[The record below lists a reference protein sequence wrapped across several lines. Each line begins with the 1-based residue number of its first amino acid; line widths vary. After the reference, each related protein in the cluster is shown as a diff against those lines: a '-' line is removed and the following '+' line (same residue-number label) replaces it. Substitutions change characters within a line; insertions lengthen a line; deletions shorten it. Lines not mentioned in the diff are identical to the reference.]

1 MNSIGALTLVCA
13 IFAIGDIVSIK
24 TKSMISTM
32 LVALLLLLIGFWTK
46 IPTTLFED
54 AGLLKIGGILIPFLI
69 VHMGTLLNLSDL
81 KKEWRIV
88 IIAIGA
94 VIGIAIFLLLL
105 GIPLLGRE
113 FAISAAPPI
122 SGGVVAA
129 IIMGEKA
136 EALGMDNI
144 YLFATLLVVVQQFF
158 GIPLAS
164 FLLNK
169 EARKVLKTSDEKIN
183 IEKKLNESKVE
194 SNKKISSA
202 YDTPYILLAKVGL
215 VVFLSTKFAEIT
227 KLNIYVVS
235 LFFGLLFKELGFLQE
250 DILKKANAFG
260 LGMLALMA
268 VIFNSTSMATPET
281 LKGLLFPLIGSL
293 VIATIGI
300 LIVSAIIG
308 KILNYSMAMSMAIGL
323 SALFG
328 FPGTFVISNEV
339 ANAVGE
345 TEEERLLILDHILPK
360 MLVSGFVTVTI
371 ASVVLAGVMVNML

>member
-81 KKEWRIV
+81 KKEWRTV

-136 EALGMDNI
+136 ESLGMDNI

>member
-24 TKSMISTM
+24 TKSIISTM
-32 LVALLLLLIGFWTK
+32 LVVLLLLLIGFWTK

-81 KKEWRIV
+81 KKEWRTV

-250 DILKKANAFG
+250 DILKKANTFG

-308 KILNYSMAMSMAIGL
+308 KILNYSMTMSMAIGL

>member
-1 MNSIGALTLVCA
+1 MNSIEALTLVCA

-81 KKEWRIV
+81 KKEWRTV

>member
-81 KKEWRIV
+81 KKEWRTV

-183 IEKKLNESKVE
+183 IEKKLNENKVE

>member
-81 KKEWRIV
+81 KKEWRTV

-202 YDTPYILLAKVGL
+202 YDTPYILLVKVGL

>member
-13 IFAIGDIVSIK
+13 IFAIGDIVSVK

-81 KKEWRIV
+81 KKEWRTV

-169 EARKVLKTSDEKIN
+169 EARKVLKTSNEKIN
-183 IEKKLNESKVE
+183 IEEKLEESKVE
-194 SNKKISSA
+194 SDKKISSA
-202 YDTPYILLAKVGL
+202 YETPYILLAKVGI
-215 VVFLSTKFAEIT
+215 VVFLSTKFAEFS

-293 VIATIGI
+293 LIATIGI

>member
-1 MNSIGALTLVCA
+1 MNSIGALTLVCT

-81 KKEWRIV
+81 KKEWRTV

>member
-81 KKEWRIV
+81 KKEWRTV

-308 KILNYSMAMSMAIGL
+308 KILNYSMAISMAIGL

>member
-13 IFAIGDIVSIK
+13 IFAIGDIVSVK

-81 KKEWRIV
+81 KKEWRTV

-169 EARKVLKTSDEKIN
+169 EARKVLKTSSKKIN
-183 IEKKLNESKVE
+183 IEKKLEESKVK
-194 SNKKISSA
+194 SDKKISSA
-202 YDTPYILLAKVGL
+202 YETPYILLAKVGL
-215 VVFLSTKFAEIT
+215 VVLLATKFAEFS

-250 DILKKANAFG
+250 DILKKANSFG
-260 LGMLALMA
+260 LAMLALMA

-293 VIATIGI
+293 LIAIIGI

-345 TEEERLLILDHILPK
+345 TEEERMLILDHILPK

-371 ASVVLAGVMVNML
+371 ASVILAGVMVNML

>member
-13 IFAIGDIVSIK
+13 IFAIGDIVSVK
-24 TKSMISTM
+24 TKSIISTM

-81 KKEWRIV
+81 KKEWRTV

-169 EARKVLKTSDEKIN
+169 EARKVLKTSNEKIN
-183 IEKKLNESKVE
+183 IEEKLEESKVE
-194 SNKKISSA
+194 SDKKISSA
-202 YDTPYILLAKVGL
+202 YETPYILLAKVGI
-215 VVFLSTKFAEIT
+215 VVFLSTKFAEFS

-293 VIATIGI
+293 LIATIGI

>member
-81 KKEWRIV
+81 KKEWRTV

-308 KILNYSMAMSMAIGL
+308 KILNYSMTMSMAIGL

>member
-1 MNSIGALTLVCA
+1 MHL
-13 IFAIGDIVSIK
+13 
-24 TKSMISTM
+24 
-32 LVALLLLLIGFWTK
+32 
-46 IPTTLFED
+46 
-54 AGLLKIGGILIPFLI
+54 
-69 VHMGTLLNLSDL
+69 
-81 KKEWRIV
+81 
-88 IIAIGA
+88 
-94 VIGIAIFLLLL
+94 
-105 GIPLLGRE
+105 
-113 FAISAAPPI
+113 
-122 SGGVVAA
+122 
-129 IIMGEKA
+129 
-136 EALGMDNI
+136 
-144 YLFATLLVVVQQFF
+144 
-158 GIPLAS
+158 
-164 FLLNK
+164 
-169 EARKVLKTSDEKIN
+169 KIN

>member
-13 IFAIGDIVSIK
+13 IFAIGDIVSVK

-81 KKEWRIV
+81 KKEWRTV

-169 EARKVLKTSDEKIN
+169 EARKVLKTSTKKIN
-183 IEKKLNESKVE
+183 IEEKLEESKVE
-194 SNKKISSA
+194 SDKKISSA
-202 YDTPYILLAKVGL
+202 YETPYILLAKVGL
-215 VVFLSTKFAEIT
+215 VVLLSTKFAEFT

-250 DILKKANAFG
+250 DILKKANSFG
-260 LGMLALMA
+260 LAMLALMA

-293 VIATIGI
+293 LIAIIGI

-345 TEEERLLILDHILPK
+345 TEEERMLILDHILPK

-371 ASVVLAGVMVNML
+371 ASVILAGVMVNML

>member
-24 TKSMISTM
+24 TKSIISTM
-32 LVALLLLLIGFWTK
+32 LVVLLLLLIGFWTK

-81 KKEWRIV
+81 KKEWRTV

-250 DILKKANAFG
+250 DILKKANTFG

-308 KILNYSMAMSMAIGL
+308 KILNYSMAISMAIGL

>member
-24 TKSMISTM
+24 TKSIISTM
-32 LVALLLLLIGFWTK
+32 LVVLLLLLIGFWTK

-81 KKEWRIV
+81 KKEWRTV

-250 DILKKANAFG
+250 DILKKANTFG

>member
-13 IFAIGDIVSIK
+13 IFAIGDIVSVK

-81 KKEWRIV
+81 KKEWRTV

-169 EARKVLKTSDEKIN
+169 EARKVLKTSNEKIN
-183 IEKKLNESKVE
+183 IEEKLEESKVE
-194 SNKKISSA
+194 SDKKISSA
-202 YDTPYILLAKVGL
+202 YETPYILLAKVGI
-215 VVFLSTKFAEIT
+215 VVFLSTKFAEFS

-293 VIATIGI
+293 LIATIGI

-345 TEEERLLILDHILPK
+345 TEEERLLILDHILRK

>member
-81 KKEWRIV
+81 KKEWRTV

>member
-13 IFAIGDIVSIK
+13 IFAIGDIVSVK

-81 KKEWRIV
+81 KKEWRTV

-169 EARKVLKTSDEKIN
+169 EARKVLKTSNEKIN
-183 IEKKLNESKVE
+183 IEEKLEESKVE
-194 SNKKISSA
+194 SDKKISSA
-202 YDTPYILLAKVGL
+202 YETPYILLAKVGI
-215 VVFLSTKFAEIT
+215 VVFLSTKFAEFS

-293 VIATIGI
+293 LIATIGI

-371 ASVVLAGVMVNML
+371 ASVILAGVMVNML